1 MFHRLN
7 SSCLKDER
15 WNADNFS
22 KQRVSDVLAALR
34 FLERHDQTQ
43 FNIQSISV
51 AKMATMVAHALGG
64 KKVSVTAD
72 DFLPFDTRK
81 LKKETGITEESIAVL
96 QKLLKTQRMD
106 GRVVSMLAEEL
117 KNASLREGE

>member
-1 MFHRLN
+1 
-7 SSCLKDER
+7 
-15 WNADNFS
+15 
-22 KQRVSDVLAALR
+22 
-34 FLERHDQTQ
+34 
-43 FNIQSISV
+43 
-51 AKMATMVAHALGG
+51 MATMVAHALGG